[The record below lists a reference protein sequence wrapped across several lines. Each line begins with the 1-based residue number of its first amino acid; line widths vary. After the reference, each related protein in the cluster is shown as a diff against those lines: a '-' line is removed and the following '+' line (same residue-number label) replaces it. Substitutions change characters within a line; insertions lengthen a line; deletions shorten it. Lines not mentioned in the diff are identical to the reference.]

1 MSKHSQH
8 KWTLVIVILGA
19 VLLGGCAGSEQAVS
33 SRKKASGSQVETA
46 ERAARTEDPGEAL
59 RLLQNSGGR
68 SGPVLLTLEGIL
80 LAETSRYARAVS
92 AMKGALR
99 LVGEEKG
106 LAAEDADLPRFR
118 PTPKQKASGDL
129 PVVTAATEKT
139 VVKTLRR
146 AVNRSASN
154 EELLRALKERPIPVR
169 WPPLYEG
176 GAGLALEMLRQH
188 FGDETLRMQIMP
200 YRPPEAGEGA
210 QNQATQVR
218 RRIAAQNLIVAS
230 ILARDAARL
239 KRGREALRAVLSEG
253 PGEEVQGR
261 GLRGAHRSALH
272 LALADYLLDQ
282 EVQAGPLPQKARRLF
297 RPGM

>member
-1 MSKHSQH
+1 MISIRLT
-8 KWTLVIVILGA
+8 TLVGVFALA
-19 VLLGGCAGSEQAVS
+19 LAGCASTETTSS
-33 SRKKASGSQVETA
+33 SRAPAPASQVEA
-46 ERAARTEDPGEAL
+46 VQSAAGTENPADAL
-59 RLLQNSGGR
+59 GILQNSSGR
-68 SGPVLLTLEGIL
+68 SGPVLLTLRGIL
-80 LAETSRYARAVS
+80 LAETGRYARAVS
-92 AMKGALR
+92 TTRSALR
-99 LVGEEKG
+99 LVEEEKG
-106 LAAEDADLPRFR
+106 LAAEDTDLPRFR
-118 PTPKQKASGDL
+118 PTPKQQTPGDL

-200 YRPPEAGEGA
+200 YRPPEAGGGA
-210 QNQATQVR
+210 QNQAMQLR

-230 ILARDAARL
+230 ILARDAAWL
-239 KRGREALRAVLSEG
+239 KRGREALQAVLSEG

-261 GLRGAHRSALH
+261 GLRGTHRSALY

-282 EVQAGPLPQKARRLF
+282 KVKAGPLPQKARRLF
-297 RPGM
+297 RTGM

>member
-1 MSKHSQH
+1 MSKLSHH
-8 KWTLVIVILGA
+8 KWTPIIVILGA
-19 VLLGGCAGSEQAVS
+19 ALLGGCAGSEAVS
-33 SRKKASGSQVETA
+33 SRKKAPDSQVEAA
-46 ERAARTEDPGEAL
+46 ERAARTEDPNEAL

-80 LAETSRYARAVS
+80 LAETGRYARAVS

-200 YRPPEAGEGA
+200 YRPLQAGGGA
-210 QNQATQVR
+210 RNQATQLR

-297 RPGM
+297 RPEM